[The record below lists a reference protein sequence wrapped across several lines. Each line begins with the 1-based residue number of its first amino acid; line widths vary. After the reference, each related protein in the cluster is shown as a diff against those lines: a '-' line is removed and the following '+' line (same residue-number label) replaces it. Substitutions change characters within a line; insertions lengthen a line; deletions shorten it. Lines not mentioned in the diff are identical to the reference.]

1 MPSRGGE
8 GGIRIAWDPT
18 IEKPDDASF
27 DVDYYLFRTRKNA
40 QTVATKTSQ
49 KQAGWQIRGKQLG
62 VISGERNFMI
72 QRQISDA

>member
-1 MPSRGGE
+1 
-8 GGIRIAWDPT
+8 
-18 IEKPDDASF
+18 
-27 DVDYYLFRTRKNA
+27 V

-49 KQAGWQIRGKQLG
+49 KQAGWQIRGKQLE

>member
-1 MPSRGGE
+1 
-8 GGIRIAWDPT
+8 
-18 IEKPDDASF
+18 
-27 DVDYYLFRTRKNA
+27 V

-72 QRQISDA
+72 QRQISDAEFSVRFAFQTR